1 VFGFFNLMYMVIF
14 FKKYNIIKIN
24 IYIKYLIVS
33 AYELKNMVYS
43 LFIEKVEYLILF
55 FEIICMC

>member
-1 VFGFFNLMYMVIF
+1 MYMVIF